1 LARDNKLTIEEV
13 KKIIYDYRTT
23 KKAMGLLAPA
33 EITRFNKELYERG
46 EVSAAMEGSFWTRKG
61 RLGRDKIDEANR
73 VFKYK
78 LTTSEGDEVEV
89 PNVSDLVLKYGH
101 DKEKLISELTVLQM
115 LLFSSNKKEN
125 ELKNQIIDLNDDLNV
140 HKNEL
145 SQLKQQVT
153 DLQELIFKMVRY
165 SAIDDVPLLNQLDI
179 QNLEVGIFK
188 EALEGMFDKP
198 TQFYQWF
205 EDKVEE
211 GKQMNDS
218 KIVSI
223 NETKTKKNLS
233 TSIKNRYK
241 KE

>member
-1 LARDNKLTIEEV
+1 
-13 KKIIYDYRTT
+13 
-23 KKAMGLLAPA
+23 
-33 EITRFNKELYERG
+33 
-46 EVSAAMEGSFWTRKG
+46 
-61 RLGRDKIDEANR
+61 
-73 VFKYK
+73 
-78 LTTSEGDEVEV
+78 
-89 PNVSDLVLKYGH
+89 
-101 DKEKLISELTVLQM
+101 M

-153 DLQELIFKMVRY
+153 ELQELIFKMVRY

-188 EALEGMFDKP
+188 EAMEGMFDKP